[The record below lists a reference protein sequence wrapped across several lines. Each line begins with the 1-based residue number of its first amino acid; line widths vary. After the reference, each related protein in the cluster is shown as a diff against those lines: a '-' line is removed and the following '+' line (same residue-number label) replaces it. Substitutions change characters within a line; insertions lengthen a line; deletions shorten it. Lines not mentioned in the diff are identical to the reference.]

1 MGVRIEPG
9 LRTIGAFTLR
19 RLEEIGGAITL
30 LAQVCAYLVRLNWEP
45 RETLRQMERA
55 GVESVPII
63 LLTGLFSG
71 MVLAFQT
78 ANQLLRLGGEAF
90 VGGLIA
96 VSIAREAAPV
106 FAAVVIAGRVG
117 AGIAAE
123 IGTMAVT
130 EQVDA
135 LTVMG
140 TDPVRYLIVPRVLA
154 LVTMLPVLVLLAN
167 VIGYVGGYAVSVLA
181 GVPSALF
188 LSSVQQFLDVE
199 DIIGGLVKA
208 AAFGLIIA
216 MVSCGRG
223 LRTTGGAD
231 GVGRSTTGAVVT
243 AITFIL
249 VANYFLNILLF

>member
-1 MGVRIEPG
+1 MGVWVQVRVQ
-9 LRTIGAFTLR
+9 TIGAFTLR
-19 RLEEIGGAITL
+19 RMEEIGAVIIMLG
-30 LAQVCAYLVRLNWEP
+30 QVGGYLVRFVWEP
-45 RETLRQMERA
+45 RETIRQMGRA
-55 GVESVPII
+55 GADSVPII

-78 ANQLLRLGGEAF
+78 ANQLLRLGGEGF

-96 VSIAREAAPV
+96 VSMAREAAPV
-106 FAAVVIAGRVG
+106 FTAVVIAGRVG
-117 AGIAAE
+117 AGFAAE

-140 TDPVRYLIVPRVLA
+140 TDPVRYIVLPRVLA
-154 LVTMLPVLVLLAN
+154 LVTMLPVLVLLSN
-167 VIGYVGGYAVSVLA
+167 VIGYIGGYAVSVLA
-181 GVPSALF
+181 GVPGSIY
-188 LSSVQQFLDVE
+188 LSSVRQFLDVE
-199 DIIGGLVKA
+199 DVTGGLAKA

-216 MVSCGRG
+216 MVACLRG

-231 GVGRSTTGAVVT
+231 GVGRSTTSAVVT

-249 VANYFLNILLF
+249 VTNYFLNILLF

>member
-1 MGVRIEPG
+1 MGAGIEVG

-19 RLEEIGGAITL
+19 RLEEIGGAMTL
-30 LAQVCAYLVRLNWEP
+30 LGQVGAYLIRLTWEP
-45 RETLRQMERA
+45 RETLRQMQRA

-78 ANQLLRLGGEAF
+78 ANQLLRLGGEGF

-117 AGIAAE
+117 AGMAAE

-140 TDPVRYLIVPRVLA
+140 TDPVRYLVVPRVLA

-167 VIGYVGGYAVSVLA
+167 VIGYIGGYAVSVA
-181 GVPSALF
+181 VGVPGSLF
-188 LSSVQQFLDVE
+188 LSSVRQFLDVE
-199 DIIGGLVKA
+199 DVTGGLAKA

-243 AITFIL
+243 SITFIL